1 MERLRAIDVRTILGF
16 IGDMDAIA
24 PPGGFRLATVAR
36 LRALVPADMTAWVET
51 QTGGRGAQAI
61 ADPGDL
67 LPDGPRRFA
76 RIRDEHPILAHFE
89 RSRHGGAVKLSDFF
103 SRAQFHRLRV
113 YQEFFRPAG
122 VEHQISIALPSTG
135 RRLIRITLNRGHG
148 KFSERDRLVLNLVR
162 PHVARAWENAAAFER
177 LAAERRNL
185 ERVAEASNVGIVMV
199 RRGRAAWV
207 NACGHAQLSTYFP
220 TGSLRD
226 GRLPDALV
234 QWLGTQRRPRTE
246 SDLSSARRPLVIER
260 DGGRLDIRALADV
273 DGHLLILRERLTAI
287 PERRLESLGLS
298 RRQAEVLGWLAQG
311 KANLEIA
318 SILAISPHTVARH
331 VEAIFGKLGVQ
342 TRTAAAAAAFAHLAQ
357 A

>member
-1 MERLRAIDVRTILGF
+1 MERLRATDVRSILGF
-16 IGDMDAIA
+16 VGDLDTFA
-24 PPGGFRLATVAR
+24 PPGGFRLNTVAR

-51 QTGGRGAQAI
+51 QAGARDAQAI

-103 SRAQFHRLRV
+103 SRAQYHRMRF

-122 VEHQISIALPSTG
+122 VEHQISIALPSSG
-135 RRLIRITLNRGHG
+135 KRLIRITLNRGRG
-148 KFSERDRLVLNLVR
+148 NFSERDRLVLNLVR
-162 PHVARAWENAAAFER
+162 PHIARAWEHAAAFER
-177 LAAERRNL
+177 LAAERRHL
-185 ERVAEASNVGIVMV
+185 ERAAEAANVGIVMV
-199 RRGRAAWV
+199 RRGRAAWA
-207 NACGHAQLSTYFP
+207 NPCGHRQLSTFFAAR
-220 TGSLRD
+220 SSRD

-234 QWLGTQRRPRTE
+234 QWLRTQRRPHVE
-246 SDLSSARRPLVIER
+246 SELSSSRAPLVVER
-260 DGGRLDIRALADV
+260 DGGQLDIRALSDT

-287 PERRLESLGLS
+287 PARGLESLGLT

-331 VEAIFGKLGVQ
+331 VEAIFAALGVQ